1 MGIDMIQQQA
11 EEIFRRFA
19 TSQGKMDIK
28 SFLKIIYSEN
38 ENYAYN
44 PRLF

>member
-19 TSQGKMDIK
+19 TQGKMDIK